1 MCEDKDTWQILPG
14 YRARLFLDAAFIFK
28 KTAYFLL
35 HNLHLLSKTYTCE
48 DSAVNAL
55 KT

>member
-1 MCEDKDTWQILPG
+1 MTNTTTTDLS
-14 YRARLFLDAAFIFK
+14 LDDAFIFK
-28 KTAYFLL
+28 KPAYFLL
-35 HNLHLLSKTYTCE
+35 HYLHLLSKTYTYE